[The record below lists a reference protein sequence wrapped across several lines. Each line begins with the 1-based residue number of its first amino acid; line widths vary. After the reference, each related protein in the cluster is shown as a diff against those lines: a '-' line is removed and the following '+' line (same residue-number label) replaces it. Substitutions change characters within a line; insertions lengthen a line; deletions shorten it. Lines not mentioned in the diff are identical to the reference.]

1 MAIVDVTEYTKV
13 PYEQYKTLEEK
24 IQALLSG
31 EVLFIKKFEVQEGAD
46 VLVRIVQKKFT
57 VSQISYDVEASER
70 DDRYWVTFN
79 VGLNDISLFTCFKFI
94 EGAFN
99 LENKYMI
106 NDKVEYVSVDGN
118 YDSAVILE
126 VYQHNVYPDK
136 FAYRLSRDG
145 GLYAEEELVQNP
157 YM

>member
-1 MAIVDVTEYTKV
+1 MAIVDVTEYTKI
-13 PYEQYKTLEEK
+13 PFEQYKTLEEK
-24 IQALLSG
+24 MQALLNG

-46 VLVRIVQKKFT
+46 VLVRIIRKKFT
-57 VSQISYDVEASER
+57 VSQISYDVEASEQ

-79 VGLNDISLFTCFKFI
+79 VGLNDISLFTCFKFV

-106 NDKVEYVSVDGN
+106 NDKVEYLSVDGN
-118 YDSAVILE
+118 YDAAVILE
-126 VYQHNVYPDK
+126 VYQHNIYPEQ

-145 GLYAEEELVQNP
+145 ALYAEDELVQNP
-157 YM
+157 YS

>member
-13 PYEQYKTLEEK
+13 PFEQYKTLEEK
-24 IQALLSG
+24 MQALLSG

-46 VLVRIVQKKFT
+46 VLVRIIQKKFT
-57 VSQISYDVEASER
+57 VSQISYDVEASEQ

-79 VGLNDISLFTCFKFI
+79 VGLNDISLFTCFKFV

-106 NDKVEYVSVDGN
+106 NDKVEYLSVDGN
-118 YDSAVILE
+118 YDAAVILE
-126 VYQHNVYPDK
+126 VYQHNVYPEQ

-145 GLYAEEELVQNP
+145 ALYTEDELVQNP
-157 YM
+157 YS

>member
-13 PYEQYKTLEEK
+13 PFEQYKTLEEK
-24 IQALLSG
+24 MQALLSG

-46 VLVRIVQKKFT
+46 VLVRIIQKKFT
-57 VSQISYDVEASER
+57 VSQISYDVEASEQ

-79 VGLNDISLFTCFKFI
+79 VGLNDISLFTCFKFV

-99 LENKYMI
+99 LDNKYMI
-106 NDKVEYVSVDGN
+106 NDKVEYLSVDGN
-118 YDSAVILE
+118 YDAAVILE
-126 VYQHNVYPDK
+126 VYQHNSYPEQ

-145 GLYAEEELVQNP
+145 ALYAEDELVQNP
-157 YM
+157 YS